1 MTDESRRSV
10 CMTGI
15 PRMLTLR
22 QCAEET
28 GISYEAL
35 RKLCLQGKIVYRKV
49 GVKYLIN
56 MERLADY
63 LNGEEVSKNE
73 G

>member
-1 MTDESRRSV
+1 
-10 CMTGI
+10 MTGI

-22 QCAEET
+22 QCADET

-35 RKLCLQGKIVYRKV
+35 RKLCLQGEIVYRKV